1 MKMKFIVLAF
11 FATFQVITS
20 SAALAWSPLDSFE
33 SAVGSMPQ
41 CYLVVAGSDDD
52 QDGNQ
57 QKDGDEEED
66 EEEEEPDCD

>member
-11 FATFQVITS
+11 IAVFQVIIS

-33 SAVGSMPQ
+33 SAVESTQQ
-41 CYLVVAGSDDD
+41 CYLVVAGSDES
-52 QDGNQ
+52 QDGEN
-57 QKDGDEEED
+57 EEEEEE